1 MLSPEHLSWSR
12 SRLLVGI
19 DEVGRGPLAGPV
31 VAAAVVFPAGHGGID
46 GVRDSKQV
54 KRLVEREALSRAVR
68 RVAVAVG
75 VGAASVAEIEQ
86 LNIRRATA
94 LAMSRALQR
103 CTLRISNSAFDV
115 VIDGLSVPELGVEHR
130 AIVKG
135 DANCHSIAAASIVA
149 KVCRDRW
156 MRWLDRRHPGYGWN
170 SNVGYGSAAHMAAI
184 VSLGMTPQHRP
195 SFCQGVKGEGSTPS
209 RPSIP

>member
-1 MLSPEHLSWSR
+1 RGLPENHAIPDGRGCPAPTLFSMLSPEHLSWSR

-31 VAAAVVFPAGHGGID
+31 VAAAVVFPVGHGGID

-170 SNVGYGSAAHMAAI
+170 S
-184 VSLGMTPQHRP
+184 
-195 SFCQGVKGEGSTPS
+195 
-209 RPSIP
+209 